1 MGFGL
6 KGITKA
12 ESQPVSSTS
21 NCLIS
26 NFRSLIT
33 RVVFYGDSLVL
44 KGVF

>member
-12 ESQPVSSTS
+12 KSQPVSSS
-21 NCLIS
+21 SDGLIS

-33 RVVFYGDSLVL
+33 RVVFYGDGLVL